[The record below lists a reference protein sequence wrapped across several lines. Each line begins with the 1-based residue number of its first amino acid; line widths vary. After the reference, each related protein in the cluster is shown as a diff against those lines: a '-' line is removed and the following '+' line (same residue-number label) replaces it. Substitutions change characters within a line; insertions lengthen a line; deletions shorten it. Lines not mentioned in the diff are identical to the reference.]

1 MIQINLN
8 NTMIH
13 TLKHSQLST
22 HAYQGLQLSANKC
35 VLGLIETFLK
45 KHIVL
50 RLQGDRSTN
59 KLVHVPGCFFLHTL
73 MRGGSV
79 N

>member
-1 MIQINLN
+1 M
-8 NTMIH
+8 
-13 TLKHSQLST
+13 
-22 HAYQGLQLSANKC
+22 HASILYYVHMPIGGYSYLQNKC

-73 MRGGSV
+73 MRGGLV